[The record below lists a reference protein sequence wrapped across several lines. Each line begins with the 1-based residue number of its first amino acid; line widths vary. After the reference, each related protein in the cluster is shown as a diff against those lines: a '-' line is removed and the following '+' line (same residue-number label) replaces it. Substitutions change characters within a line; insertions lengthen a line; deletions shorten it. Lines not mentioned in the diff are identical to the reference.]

1 MPTTPRGLPPLN
13 PLRAFE
19 AAARHR
25 SFTLAAK
32 ELGVTQGAVSRH
44 VRALEDR
51 LGFAL
56 FDRTAGGLELLPG
69 SRPFAATVSEAFGRI
84 LAATESLI
92 ATHAHAVLVVRG
104 YTTFLTRWLIPRLPG
119 FQDLHPDVDVR
130 LVSGSTPID
139 FDREPVDVAVRY
151 GRGRW
156 RGCRADL
163 LFVDELLPV
172 CRPGYLDAC
181 GATAADPFGA
191 ATLLHHNLRPS
202 DWADWFEASGQPA
215 PARGRARYF
224 EDLGIIYESA
234 RAKLGIAMGQR
245 VYVEDDLKAG
255 DLVAPFATLLRRPLG
270 YYLVSRDDRAELPKV
285 RAFRDWLASAATTPE
300 QESAVGH
307 GEPTGTGSR

>member
-1 MPTTPRGLPPLN
+1 MPTAPRGLPPLN

-56 FDRTAGGLELLPG
+56 FARTAGGLDLLPG

-84 LAATESLI
+84 TAAAESLI

-119 FQDLHPDVDVR
+119 FQDLHSDIDVR

-163 LFVDELLPV
+163 LFLDELLPV
-172 CRPGYLDAC
+172 CRPGYLASC
-181 GATAADPFGA
+181 GATAAEPFGA

-215 PARGRARYF
+215 PSRGRARYF

-234 RAKLGIAMGQR
+234 RARLGIAMGQR
-245 VYVEDDLKAG
+245 AYVEGALSAG
-255 DLVAPFATLLRRPLG
+255 ELVAPFATSLRRPLG
-270 YYLVSRDDRAELPKV
+270 YYLVSRDDRADLPKV
-285 RAFRDWLASAATTPE
+285 RAFRDWLASAATLPE
-300 QESAVGH
+300 PVDPAGAGAAVAVR
-307 GEPTGTGSR
+307 SR